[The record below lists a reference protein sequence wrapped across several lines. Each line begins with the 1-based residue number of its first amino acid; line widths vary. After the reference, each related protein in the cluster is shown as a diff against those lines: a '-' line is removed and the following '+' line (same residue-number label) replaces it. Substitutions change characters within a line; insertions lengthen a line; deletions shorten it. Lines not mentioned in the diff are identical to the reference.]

1 MQKLLSVLFVVVWF
15 GSAIAGF
22 VAKWIMF
29 DGSNYDTPG
38 SNKVFVPSL
47 GEHGVYVSR
56 ISGTVYNISV
66 PVFWAS
72 CVVGILLF
80 IRQRMKS

>member
-1 MQKLLSVLFVVVWF
+1 MVVWF

-22 VAKWIMF
+22 VAQRIMF
-29 DGSNYDTPG
+29 EGSNYDTPG

-47 GEHGVYVSR
+47 GERGVYVSR
-56 ISGTVYNISV
+56 ISGTIYNISV
-66 PVFWAS
+66 WVFWVC
-72 CVVGILLF
+72 CVVGVLLF